1 MREKSWEQVFWDALD
16 DHVPEAPRHVQL
28 AKVVSVQP
36 VVVSLGGLRYEQA
49 KGQVVINAQLL
60 KHEEKNVVISAP
72 SPHGTITATVTH
84 PTAIKEGD
92 SVAVVQLEGKQQ
104 VIVLCKVVK

>member
-1 MREKSWEQVFWDALD
+1 MREKSWEHVFWDALD

-36 VVVSLGGLRYEQA
+36 VVVSLGGLQYEQA

-60 KHEEKNVVISAP
+60 QYEEKDVVIAAS

-84 PTAIKEGD
+84 PTAIKAGD
-92 SVAVVQLEGKQQ
+92 GVAVVQLEGKQQ
-104 VIVLCKVVK
+104 LIVLCKVVS

>member
-1 MREKSWEQVFWDALD
+1 MREKAWEQVFWDALD

-36 VVVSLGGLRYEQA
+36 VVVSLGGLQYEQA
-49 KGQVVINAQLL
+49 KGQVLVNAQLL
-60 KHEEKNVVISAP
+60 KHEENNVVIAALN
-72 SPHGTITATVTH
+72 PHGTITATVTH
-84 PTAIKEGD
+84 QAAIKEGD

-104 VIVLCKVVK
+104 LIVLCKVVK